1 MKIYLSFMAVVAV
14 VALMLVVA
22 STLPDAAFAHDIDC
36 DNQSKHTDD
45 IDTLIELGDV
55 TSHSAPRFENGSM
68 AADGELEIYVLEVT
82 EVSQIRVG
90 LRQLDWAADLRVYAS
105 ELSGGNLVEL
115 KEFANT
121 GTQDEWGSVYLRPG
135 HYCFAVEDGS
145 GGGTANRNSYVF
157 RYSVHNSDRLDH
169 FYASASAYDLGDLAD
184 NGFSN
189 RLKRWA
195 SVNGKGL
202 DYIDW
207 YKFTLTGSG
216 NSGLKLVAAALET
229 DPTIKLYQ
237 ENCTTE
243 VTADST
249 VQASN
254 GKRKTVTFD
263 SIAADTTYCASVESQ
278 IGKAYDKYVLWVY
291 RRDAF

>member
-14 VALMLVVA
+14 VALLLVVA
-22 STLPDAAFAHDIDC
+22 STLPDVAFAHDIDC

-45 IDTLIELGDV
+45 IDTLIDLGDV

-121 GTQDEWGSVYLRPG
+121 GTQNEWGRVQLRPG

-169 FYASASAYDLGDLAD
+169 YYASASAYDLGDLAD

-195 SVNGKGL
+195 SVNAKGL

-207 YKFTLTGSG
+207 YTFTLTGSS
-216 NSGLKLVAAALET
+216 NKEVKLVAAALET
-229 DPTIKLYQ
+229 EPTITLY
-237 ENCTTE
+237 EDDCATE
-243 VTADST
+243 VTGGTTKDPPRANRVT
-249 VQASN
+249 I
-254 GKRKTVTFD
+254 TFD
-263 SIAADTTYCASVESQ
+263 SIAPDEYCVSIESQ
-278 IGKAYDKYVLWVY
+278 IGTDYEQYVLWVY
-291 RRDAF
+291 RNEVS

>member
-14 VALMLVVA
+14 VALLLVVA
-22 STLPDAAFAHDIDC
+22 STLPDVAFAHDIDC

-45 IDTLIELGDV
+45 IDTLIDLGDV

-68 AADGELEIYVLEVT
+68 AADGELEIYVLQVNRA
-82 EVSQIRVG
+82 SAIRIG
-90 LRQLDWAADLRVYAS
+90 LRQLDYAADLRVYAD

-115 KEFANT
+115 KEFAKP
-121 GTQDEWGSVYLRPG
+121 GTQNEWGTVHLRPG

-145 GGGTANRNSYVF
+145 GGSNSNTNSYVF
-157 RYSVHNSDRLDH
+157 RYSVHDVSGSHNESEFAH
-169 FYASASAYDLGDLAD
+169 DLGELDD

-195 SVNGKGL
+195 SVNGKGR

-216 NSGLKLVAAALET
+216 NSGVKLVAAALET
-229 DPTIKLYQ
+229 DPTIRLYQ

-243 VTADST
+243 VTADNT

-254 GKRKTVTFD
+254 GKRTTVTFD
-263 SIAADTTYCASVESQ
+263 SIAADTTYCVSVESQ
-278 IGKAYDKYVLWVY
+278 IATAYEKYVLWVY
-291 RRDAF
+291 RYDP